1 LNSSSTS
8 TEIGDIALAASFI
21 VLAAVLGYRYIG
33 LPPVIIV
40 GGSGLIGLLAWS
52 TSYLKRPTSP
62 EIILPCF
69 LLTVAA
75 LEVHMM
81 EEYLTG
87 FAPAMSRLFN
97 ITWTERGFLIVFAFV
112 GPALYALT
120 AIGLFYR
127 IRFAGFLAWF
137 IFIGP
142 GVVEFTHFIFPL
154 LKPAHQSGN
163 FAEGGASVSK
173 WCLHLRVAQ
182 LLHPHNQD
190 LLLCRN
196 VHRHPA
202 NDSGNLRNLQTSER
216 RPQRKAIVFGKD
228 EKPSKP
234 AKRVALSAPTDQRGG
249 CNDCSQ

>member
-1 LNSSSTS
+1 MKSDNISTA
-8 TEIGDIALAASFI
+8 IGNIALAATFI
-21 VLAAVLGYRYIG
+21 VLTGSLGYKYIG

-40 GGSGLIGLLAWS
+40 GGSGLIGLFAWS
-52 TSYLKRPTSP
+52 ATYLKRPTSP

-87 FAPAMSRLFN
+87 FAPAMSRVFN

-127 IRFAGFLAWF
+127 VRFAGFLSWF

-142 GVVEFTHFIFPL
+142 GVAEFTHFIFPL
-154 LKPAHQSGN
+154 LRPAINPETPQRVSHLFPNGVYISQMPNYYVHTAGTYY
-163 FAEGGASVSK
+163 FAGMYTAILPMIPGIYAIY
-173 WCLHLRVAQ
+173 R
-182 LLHPHNQD
+182 LLKED
-190 LLLCRN
+190 R
-196 VHRHPA
+196 
-202 NDSGNLRNLQTSER
+202 
-216 RPQRKAIVFGKD
+216 QRKALLARED
-228 EKPSKP
+228 
-234 AKRVALSAPTDQRGG
+234 RGT
-249 CNDCSQ
+249 

>member
-1 LNSSSTS
+1 MNSSSTS
-8 TEIGDIALAASFI
+8 TQMGNVALAASFI
-21 VLAAVLGYRYIG
+21 VLAAALGYRYIG

-62 EIILPCF
+62 EIILPGF

-75 LEVHMM
+75 LEVHLM

-142 GVVEFTHFIFPL
+142 GVAEFTHFIFPL
-154 LKPAHQSGN
+154 LKPAIN
-163 FAEGGASVSK
+163 
-173 WCLHLRVAQ
+173 
-182 LLHPHNQD
+182 P
-190 LLLCRN
+190 
-196 VHRHPA
+196 
-202 NDSGNLRNLQTSER
+202 DS
-216 RPQRKAIVFGKD
+216 PQRVSHLFVKGVYISDMPNYYIHATGTYYFAGMYTAILPMIPGIYAIYKLLKEDGRERQSSFERMKNFSKA
-228 EKPSKP
+228 
-234 AKRVALSAPTDQRGG
+234 A
-249 CNDCSQ
+249 

>member
-1 LNSSSTS
+1 MNSSGTS
-8 TEIGDIALAASFI
+8 TQIGNIALVASFI
-21 VLAAVLGYRYIG
+21 VLAAALGYRYIG

-52 TSYLKRPTSP
+52 ASYLKRPTSP
-62 EIILPCF
+62 EIILPWF
-69 LLTVAA
+69 LLTVAG

-142 GVVEFTHFIFPL
+142 GVAEFTHFIFPL
-154 LKPAHQSGN
+154 LKPDINPEIPQKVAHLFPNGVYISDLPNYYIHATGTYYFAGMYTAILPMIPGTYAIYRLLKEDCRERQSSLESMKN
-163 FAEGGASVSK
+163 FSAS
-173 WCLHLRVAQ
+173 
-182 LLHPHNQD
+182 
-190 LLLCRN
+190 
-196 VHRHPA
+196 
-202 NDSGNLRNLQTSER
+202 
-216 RPQRKAIVFGKD
+216 
-228 EKPSKP
+228 
-234 AKRVALSAPTDQRGG
+234 
-249 CNDCSQ
+249 